1 MVCESHDLWFCFG
14 EKPAFWVTK
23 TVSQRH
29 PKHSGDLTS
38 CTGSPSRIPACFDDW
53 EVTKKKNG
61 QTKVQ
66 KNKVQRNRYNISWRL
81 SKIPW
86 SLMLIEKK
94 TTVLPHDFWW
104 FIMPMA
110 SWASIFDVVPLPGPE
125 RERDY
130 NIGII
135 GICHICQFMGLKSPW
150 EASGTQEWQWK
161 SPIHR
166 YL

>member
-1 MVCESHDLWFCFG
+1 
-14 EKPAFWVTK
+14 
-23 TVSQRH
+23 
-29 PKHSGDLTS
+29 
-38 CTGSPSRIPACFDDW
+38 
-53 EVTKKKNG
+53 
-61 QTKVQ
+61 
-66 KNKVQRNRYNISWRL
+66 
-81 SKIPW
+81 
-86 SLMLIEKK
+86 
-94 TTVLPHDFWW
+94 
-104 FIMPMA
+104 MPMA

-166 YL
+166 VCSHLHSTTKLFDVQLPCLITIQDICRNPKSWIEEWETWKHVSIFLWLCKRGNGLAAY